1 MKLIGIDRDVELVCE
16 LIHNKLRDGSRTI
29 IGIAG
34 PPASGKSTL
43 AREVVKSLNRNNSSS
58 GLFAELLPMDGYHLD
73 NHLLKSLKLLSK
85 KGSPETFDAYGF
97 CEAVKSLSCT
107 TRESFHPTFDRKMDL
122 AIANSILIKPET
134 PVVVIEGN
142 YLLMETKPW
151 SSLLKVF
158 SSTVF
163 VCPPM
168 ATIQDRLMQR
178 WLSLGLNP
186 DDAMLKI
193 TSNDLVNTKLIID
206 KSQPP
211 DLYLN
216 QNYTKKVYLE

>member
-1 MKLIGIDRDVELVCE
+1 MVTLQFDHARKCIKIQGWGHPFSHLGFREAPRTRVN
-16 LIHNKLRDGSRTI
+16 HNLSI
-29 IGIAG
+29 VLLL
-34 PPASGKSTL
+34 SFF
-43 AREVVKSLNRNNSSS
+43 
-58 GLFAELLPMDGYHLD
+58 LFA
-73 NHLLKSLKLLSK
+73 LKLLSK

-97 CEAVKSLSCT
+97 CEAVKSLSCAN
-107 TRESFHPTFDRKMDL
+107 RESFHPAFDRKMDL
-122 AIANSILIKPET
+122 AVANSILIKPET

-163 VCPPM
+163 VCPTM
-168 ATIQDRLMQR
+168 TTIQDRLMQR

-193 TSNDLVNTKLIID
+193 TSNDLVNAKLIIE

-216 QNYTKKVYLE
+216 QNYTKEVYLE